1 MGNYNGLKRKV
12 VSGLFWKFA
21 ERILA
26 QGVSFVISLVLARL
40 LSPQNYGTVAL
51 VVVFINIANVF
62 VSNGLG
68 EALIRKKDAGDLD
81 FSTIFYCSFFLAG
94 LLYLILYVLAP
105 QIALVYKNVELIKYI
120 RVLALQIPLS
130 AIKTIQHSYVSKK
143 MIFKKF
149 FFSTFGGTVISG
161 IIGIVM
167 AYKGLGVWAIIA
179 QYLINSIIDMI
190 ILFITVPWRPK
201 LLFDF
206 TIAIDLF
213 RYGWKLTAA
222 SLINAIYGELR
233 SLLIGKVYS
242 EVDLGLYSK
251 GNQFPSLIISNIND
265 SISSVLF
272 PALSTAIDEADKLK
286 KMIRKAMQVSAF
298 VIFPMMIG
306 MIAVAENM
314 ISVLLTD
321 KWLECVPYL
330 RLCCIFWMF
339 QPIQTANIQALKAI
353 GRSDI
358 CLKLEIVKKIIGF
371 TLLIMSVRFGV
382 YAIVMSNTLVG
393 FISMILNIE
402 PNRRIINYGYIE
414 QIKDISPA
422 LFHSIMMG
430 ILIYF
435 VGMMPFNRIIVLLLQ
450 ILTGVVIYSFST
462 VITKVEGQ
470 EYVIN
475 IIKGVRRKR

>member
-1 MGNYNGLKRKV
+1 MENLKGKV

-26 QGVSFVISLVLARL
+26 QGVSFIISLVLARL
-40 LSPQNYGTVAL
+40 LSPQHYGTVAL

-68 EALIRKKDAGDLD
+68 EALIRKKDADDKD
-81 FSTIFYCSFFLAG
+81 FSTMFYCSVVFAIV
-94 LLYLILYVLAP
+94 LYLILYVSAP
-105 QIALVYKNVELIKYI
+105 GIALFYENVELTNLV

-130 AIKTIQHSYVSKK
+130 AVKTIQHSYVSKK

-149 FFSTFGGTVISG
+149 FFSTFGGTVVSG
-161 IIGIVM
+161 IIGIAM

-179 QYLINSIIDMI
+179 QYLINSVIDMI

-201 LLFDF
+201 FIFDF
-206 TIAIDLF
+206 VTAIELL

-222 SLINAIYGELR
+222 SLLNVIYGELR

-242 EVDLGLYSK
+242 EADLGLYSK
-251 GNQFPSLIISNIND
+251 GNQFPSLIINNIND
-265 SISSVLF
+265 SISTVLF
-272 PALSTAIDEADKLK
+272 PALSTANNEEERLK
-286 KMIRKAMQVSAF
+286 SMTRRAMQVSAF

-306 MIAVAENM
+306 MIAVADNM

-371 TLLIMSVRFGV
+371 ALLILSVRFGV
-382 YAIVMSNTLVG
+382 FAIVMSNTLLG
-393 FISMILNIE
+393 FISMVLNIE
-402 PNRRIINYGYIE
+402 PNRRIIKYGYWE
-414 QIKDISPA
+414 QFKDVSPA
-422 LFHSIMMG
+422 FLHSMIMG
-430 ILIYF
+430 VLIYF
-435 VGMMPFNRIIVLLLQ
+435 VGMLPYNKVILLILQVIAGICFYII
-450 ILTGVVIYSFST
+450 ST
-462 VITKVEGQ
+462 WLGKVEGQ
-470 EYVIN
+470 EYVQN
-475 IIKGVRRKR
+475 IVKAIRKR